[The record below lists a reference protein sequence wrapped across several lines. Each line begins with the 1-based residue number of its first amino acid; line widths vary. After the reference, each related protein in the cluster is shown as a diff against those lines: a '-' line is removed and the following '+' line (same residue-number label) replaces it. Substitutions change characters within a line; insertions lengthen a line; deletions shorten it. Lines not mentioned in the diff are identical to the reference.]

1 MEKKSFTV
9 KVRAVRDTIIDCIQD
24 LSSDKQNLLPNIKV
38 IKELTS
44 VLKEMDRIDE
54 KDDKQAENSKEDIYD
69 FYNKIRDKV
78 SIPYNANLESKEEV
92 EDE

>member
-1 MEKKSFTV
+1 M
-9 KVRAVRDTIIDCIQD
+9 
-24 LSSDKQNLLPNIKV
+24 